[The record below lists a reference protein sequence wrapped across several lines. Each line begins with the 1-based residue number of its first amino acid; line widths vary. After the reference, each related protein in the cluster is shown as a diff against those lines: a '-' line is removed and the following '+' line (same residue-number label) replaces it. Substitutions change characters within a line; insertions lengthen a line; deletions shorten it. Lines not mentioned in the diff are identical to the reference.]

1 MFWIA
6 AQGRN
11 DNVYRDRHP
20 DWIPAQGRN
29 DNVYR
34 DRHPDWIA
42 AQGRNDK
49 KKEIKVYKVF
59 CVRFFLLFLF
69 IPAVFAQDLF
79 QESYSFPSIEEERE
93 YADPTILRNRRVMLD
108 RFHLLR
114 SAANNKPVNLN
125 LFRDVELKATLKKS
139 HPSTSGSVFMSGPLE
154 YGGHITL
161 FISNKGIVRGE
172 VHSPTGVY
180 TIRTSKGQ
188 RGSQDV
194 TIRQIDTSQLPPIDD
209 GAMSLDRLDSPEKS
223 SSDFSVYTNGVHG
236 KSFSGA
242 FYSAALSATDEE
254 TEEAPNPDETVDVLV
269 VYTPNAETSEGGKA
283 EIEATIEAE
292 IEKTNQAF
300 ENSGLSQ
307 RKIKLVAMEKV
318 EYTQADDN
326 MTDNLQVLR
335 DKKGDYYD
343 PDGILD
349 EVHTLR
355 ERYGADL
362 VHLFVEQA
370 KGSCG
375 IAADYNLHKKKF
387 VENFCADDPNPDECI
402 VQKRREIWRHSGY
415 GVLSI
420 IPGCRTQYSF
430 THELGHNFGL
440 WHDRY
445 LKIKYNGLSLIDP
458 VKFPITPY
466 GFGYVNQNFSRLRCA
481 RTIMSYGTQCIDEGH
496 TSSERMLQLMF
507 SNPDMEL
514 GSEEVGFDPA
524 GVAGEE
530 WTVALDGPVNASKAI
545 DDVWEI
551 VANLYHSSTSCS
563 NMLFSSLPE
572 TINIATRGETK
583 KYTISNSTD
592 YCSDEDLNLTVESS
606 KAFITTS
613 VTAKTV
619 TDEAGEEN
627 YAYDVTVRMGAN
639 TSCNDRTGELT
650 FSGDGV
656 SKTFSVVQGGAKLC
670 HLVRDLSSAGTVL
683 DSVTFLDFSGQNID
697 HISGH
702 LFRAL
707 TSLESLNL
715 SHNII
720 RTLYANAFTR
730 STDLG
735 DLDDELNKKEQIH
748 LIDQGMSI
756 TGLVNLKDLDLS
768 NNLISRLSALAFSK
782 LFKLEKLNLSNN
794 QIRSLPATLF
804 SDLVE
809 LEDLNLNNNEIGS
822 LPATVFNN
830 LSELETLD
838 VSHNKIRSLA
848 ATVFSNLSQ
857 LEELNISH
865 NQIRSLSASLFN
877 NLSALKELGISDN
890 QIASLP
896 TDVFSSLTNLEYL
909 WLHNNNLTSVTAN
922 AFANL
927 TNLKGLALDGNEVA
941 ALSATAF
948 ANLTSLK
955 YLWLSV
961 DTVTSMSATLFS
973 NPTSLKYLNLSA
985 NGVTNL
991 SATLFSQLTSLKYLS
1006 LSVDAVTSLPATL
1019 FSHLT
1024 GLKYLRLFG
1033 DGITSLPAQV
1043 CTFINS
1049 VEYVAVSGFEL
1060 GTVCPASATG
1070 SIAHFVQ
1077 RIIDQGSHWISAPT
1091 GTMTGNPGVTGA
1103 GGGFSSHNEN
1113 VIKRMYEDD
1122 LNFSAISELT
1132 GYDENVVSQ
1141 IITDEFPLPQKRNIQ
1156 D

>member
-1 MFWIA
+1 MTAFA
-6 AQGRN
+6 GMT
-11 DNVYRDRHP
+11 VL
-20 DWIPAQGRN
+20 
-29 DNVYR
+29 
-34 DRHPDWIA
+34 
-42 AQGRNDK
+42 
-49 KKEIKVYKVF
+49 
-59 CVRFFLLFLF
+59 FF
-69 IPAVFAQDLF
+69 IQISFAQDLF
-79 QESYSFPSIEEERE
+79 QESYSFPNIDEERE
-93 YADPTILRNRRVMLD
+93 YADPTILRNRRAMLD
-108 RFHLLR
+108 RFHLLK
-114 SAANNKPVNLN
+114 SAANNESVNLN
-125 LFRDVELKATLKKS
+125 LFGDVELRATLKKS
-139 HPSTSGSVFMSGPLE
+139 HPSSSGSVFMSGTLE

-161 FISNKGIVRGE
+161 FISNKGIIRGE

-188 RGSQDV
+188 KGSQDV
-194 TIRQIDTSQLPPIDD
+194 TIRQIDTSQLPPIDH

-223 SSDFSVYTNGVHG
+223 SSDFSVYRTFQDNDGVRED
-236 KSFSGA
+236 
-242 FYSAALSATDEE
+242 DEE
-254 TEEAPNPDETVDVLV
+254 ESSDETVDILV
-269 VYTPNAETSEGGKA
+269 VYTANAETSEGGKA

-300 ENSGLSQ
+300 ENSGLSH
-307 RKIKLVAMEKV
+307 RKIRLVGMEKV
-318 EYTQADDN
+318 DYTQAD
-326 MTDNLQVLR
+326 NLGSDLQILK

-343 PDGILD
+343 PEGMLD
-349 EVHTLR
+349 EVHKFR
-355 ERYGADL
+355 EKYGADL
-362 VHLFVEQA
+362 VHLFVERSI
-370 KGSCG
+370 GTCG
-375 IAADYNLHKKKF
+375 TATRYALYTHKY
-387 VENFCADDPNPDECI
+387 VENLCAEDSDPDSCI
-402 VQKRREIWRHSGY
+402 VQQRKEFWRERSY
-415 GVLSI
+415 SVSA
-420 IPGCRTQYSF
+420 IPEGCTIQNTF
-430 THELGHNFGL
+430 THELGHNFGIS
-440 WHDRY
+440 HDRY
-445 LKIKYNGLSLIDP
+445 SDDKYNRISLTDP
-458 VKFPITPY
+458 VKFPYTAY
-466 GFGYVNQNFSRLRCA
+466 GFGYVNQNFSRSECA
-481 RTIMSYGTQCIDEGH
+481 RTIMAYGDQCVDEGF
-496 TSSERMLQLMF
+496 TSNPRVLMF

-524 GVAGEE
+524 GVFGEE
-530 WTVALDGPVNASKAI
+530 WTVALDGPVNASRAI
-545 DDVWEI
+545 DDVWDI

-563 NMLFSSLPE
+563 HVLFSSLPE
-572 TINIATRGETK
+572 IINIATRGETK
-583 KYTISNSTD
+583 KYTISNSAD
-592 YCSDEDLNLTVESS
+592 YCPDEDLNLTVESS
-606 KAFITTS
+606 HSFITAS
-613 VTAKTV
+613 VTANTV
-619 TDEAGEEN
+619 TDEAGEES

-639 TSCNDRTGELT
+639 GSCNDRTGELT

-656 SKTFSVVQGGAKLC
+656 SKTFSIFQGGSKLC
-670 HLVRDLSSAGTVL
+670 HLVRGLSSGGTVL
-683 DSVTFLDFSGQNID
+683 DSVISLDFSGQNID
-697 HISGH
+697 HITGH

-715 SHNII
+715 SNNII
-720 RTLYANAFTR
+720 RILYANAFTR
-730 STDLG
+730 STSLG
-735 DLDDELNKKEQIH
+735 DLDDDLSKKEQIH
-748 LIDQGMSI
+748 LIDNDMSI

-782 LFKLEKLNLSNN
+782 LFKLEDLNLSNN
-794 QIRSLPATLF
+794 KIRSLPASVF

-809 LEDLNLNNNEIGS
+809 LEDLNLNNNEIRS
-822 LPATVFNN
+822 LSVSLFNN

-838 VSHNKIRSLA
+838 VSNNKIRSLS
-848 ATVFSNLSQ
+848 ATVFSTLSK

-865 NQIRSLSASLFN
+865 NGIRSLSATVFS

-941 ALSATAF
+941 ALSASAF
-948 ANLTSLK
+948 SNLTSLE

-973 NPTSLKYLNLSA
+973 NPTNLKYLNLSA

-991 SATLFSQLTSLKYLS
+991 SATLFSSLTDLQYLS

-1019 FSHLT
+1019 FSQLT

-1043 CTFINS
+1043 CTFINN

-1060 GTVCPASATG
+1060 DTVCPASATG
-1070 SIAHFVQ
+1070 GVANFVQ
-1077 RIIDQGSHWISAPT
+1077 RIINQGSNWISAPT

-1132 GYDENVVSQ
+1132 GYDEHVISQ
-1141 IITDEFPLPQKRNIQ
+1141 TITDEFPLLQLDSGSRPQ
-1156 D
+1156 